1 MALPATL
8 GKNLPTNPF
17 PCGAIRTVAAGTA
30 VQAASN
36 YTNLSPL
43 NFRWVQLR
51 GLDGNTGLIYVLSIN
66 GNPPWTLPSGTV
78 TSGADTVTFLNVIQ
92 ILAAGETWG
101 GNSEQGNL
109 IGIGSLW
116 IDSSVSGEGVLITGY
131 QY

>member
-1 MALPATL
+1 
-8 GKNLPTNPF
+8 
-17 PCGAIRTVAAGTA
+17 
-30 VQAASN
+30 
-36 YTNLSPL
+36 
-43 NFRWVQLR
+43 
-51 GLDGNTGLIYVLSIN
+51 LIYVLSIN